1 MKTVLIT
8 GSSGGLGQGLVNFY
22 HKKGWFVI
30 GVDRIKSDN
39 PLIHLEMPL
48 DISEIGSTPPKII
61 KLLEE
66 NKIGK
71 IDALI
76 NNAAIQIKKKI
87 QDIEYN
93 DWKTTLDTNLVAPF
107 ILVQKLQEYLYDG
120 CVVNISSIHATQTK
134 KDFLLYATSKGALTS
149 LTKCLALELAPK
161 ISVNAILPAAI
172 ETNMLK
178 AGLSEKD
185 YKLLQKFH
193 PTKNIGEPEGLSKLV
208 YYLCEK
214 NDFLTG
220 ACIEYDGGI
229 SKLLHDPE
237 TI

>member
-8 GSSGGLGQGLVNFY
+8 GSSGGLGQNLVNFY

-39 PLIHLEMPL
+39 PLIHLKML
-48 DISEIGSTPPKII
+48 FDISEIESTPLKIT

-66 NKIGK
+66 NKISK
-71 IDALI
+71 IDALV

-87 QDIEYN
+87 EDIN
-93 DWKTTLDTNLVAPF
+93 HSDWTTTLDTNLVAPF
-107 ILVQKLQEYLYDG
+107 TLVQKLQEYLYDG
-120 CVVNISSIHATQTK
+120 CVVNISSVHATQTK

-161 ISVNAILPAAI
+161 ISVNAILPAAM
-172 ETNMLK
+172 ETSMLK
-178 AGLSEKD
+178 AGLSEED

-193 PTKNIGEPEGLSKLV
+193 PTQNIGKPSGLSELV
-208 YYLCEK
+208 YYLSEK